1 MLTYCSRGKL
11 QHISSDNICFKSR
24 WGWKTPAASHNK
36 GRGTW
41 AIWNLKKVEKSLTE
55 GEKWFF
61 WDFCSAIHNYFHY
74 SSLEY
79 QKVFHDFLPSFGF
92 APREGL
98 QATDNIGRAG
108 PKVWREVA
116 RSSSEALHIF
126 TLLFVSRSLAYF
138 SSTGLSNLVFLGSS
152 SGPCIFS
159 GCEILHILTPP
170 GFSILVSF
178 GIFFFCIFSLLL
190 DFLSWSLLGFSPTG
204 KAETF
209 LCNHALFI
217 HLVIKKRPN

>member
-98 QATDNIGRAG
+98 QATDNTERAG

-116 RSSSEALHIF
+116 RSSSE
-126 TLLFVSRSLAYF
+126 
-138 SSTGLSNLVFLGSS
+138 
-152 SGPCIFS
+152 P
-159 GCEILHILTPP
+159 
-170 GFSILVSF
+170 
-178 GIFFFCIFSLLL
+178 CIFSLLL
-190 DFLSWSLLGFSPTG
+190 DSLSWSYWHIFLRKAYFQSCWILYLGLFWDLLLLHIFTPPGFSIFVSFG
-204 KAETF
+204 IF
-209 LCNHALFI
+209 SNW
-217 HLVIKKRPN
+217 